1 MHDHS
6 GDRLPPRLSCRYI
19 TSHVTEYLDH
29 RVPFWKQLRLRM
41 HLTRCPGCRAYA
53 TQLKLLRQTLLL
65 TPLPALSL
73 QTRLRLR
80 QEFLTHRRRSTGAAG
95 L

>member
-1 MHDHS
+1 MHEYS
-6 GDRLPPRLSCRYI
+6 SDRLPSRLTCREV
-19 TSHVTEYLDH
+19 TSHLTEHLDH
-29 RVPFWKQLRLRM
+29 RLSFWVELRLWL

-80 QEFLTHRRRSTGAAG
+80 QEFLTHRHRSAGAAG